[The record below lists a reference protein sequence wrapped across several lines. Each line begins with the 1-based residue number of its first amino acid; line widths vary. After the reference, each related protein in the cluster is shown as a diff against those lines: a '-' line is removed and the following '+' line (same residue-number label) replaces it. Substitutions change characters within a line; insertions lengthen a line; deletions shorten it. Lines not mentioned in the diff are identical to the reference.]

1 MVNIREH
8 WSSNWIEFLL
18 DQLTACKHD
27 NRMHQ
32 MSLYTFLFFISTF
45 YPVAVG
51 SQIGIPSMAEA
62 GNRRAQGNV
71 NREANTSWPL
81 RSTPVF

>member
-1 MVNIREH
+1 
-8 WSSNWIEFLL
+8 
-18 DQLTACKHD
+18 
-27 NRMHQ
+27 

-45 YPVAVG
+45 HPVAVG

-62 GNRRAQGNV
+62 GNRRAQENV